1 MTKPL
6 DGEPTGSGPM
16 ASKSLGYCEEAR
28 RLLDAFGET
37 VKELVRLHEL
47 QFLAI
52 VEGDQDCGRFDVLIH
67 MANERKMS
75 AKYAYLNHMEEHGC

>member
-1 MTKPL
+1 
-6 DGEPTGSGPM
+6 M
-16 ASKSLGYCEEAR
+16 ASKSPGYCVEAR

-52 VEGDQDCGRFDVLIH
+52 VEGDPDCGRFDVLIH